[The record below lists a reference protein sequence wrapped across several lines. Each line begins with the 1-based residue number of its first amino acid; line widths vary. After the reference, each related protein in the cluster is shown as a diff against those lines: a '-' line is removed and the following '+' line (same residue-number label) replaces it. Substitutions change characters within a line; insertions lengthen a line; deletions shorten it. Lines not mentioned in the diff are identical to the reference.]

1 MRPANDHIDNL
12 IVQLLCGE
20 LDKPSLQEL
29 RAWIDRS
36 HENASYFRERQ
47 EIWFSSVETSQLG
60 KYNKKEMY
68 ESFLRNTAEAD
79 ADENRQDSFLYRQRK
94 WIGYAA
100 TLLAV
105 VTMTFF
111 AYHRGEQRLK
121 KAFADIQVEA
131 PNGSRTKAL
140 LSDGTVV
147 WLNSGSRLTYSQGY
161 GLNDRKV
168 AIDGEGYF
176 EVKHNKDLPFSVNS
190 KTLQVNVLGTKFS
203 FRDYSDDQE
212 AEVMLE
218 EGSVKL
224 DNLMNANLPQL
235 MTPGQKVVLDKKT
248 GEMTTTTCDVSSI
261 RQWAQGMIVFNDATL
276 DEIAKR
282 IERSYNVTVQI
293 QDGTIRKYRFNGDFV
308 RQEQSL
314 KEVLD
319 ALAETGRLHYRLHG
333 RTVTIY

>member
-1 MRPANDHIDNL
+1 MKQVNDHIDDL
-12 IVQLLCGE
+12 IIQQLCGE
-20 LDKPSLQEL
+20 LDERSLQEL
-29 RAWIDRS
+29 KVWIDCS
-36 HENASYFRERQ
+36 PENARYFQERQ
-47 EIWFSSVETSQLG
+47 EVWFSSVESRRLE
-60 KYNKKEMY
+60 KYHTKEMY
-68 ESFLRNTAEAD
+68 ETFLQRVAD
-79 ADENRQDSFLYRQRK
+79 ADESNDRGGFLYRKRK

-111 AYHRGEQRLK
+111 AYHRGVHHVENF
-121 KAFADIQVEA
+121 FADIQVEA

-140 LSDGTVV
+140 LPDGTVV
-147 WLNSGSRLTYSQGY
+147 WLNSGSKLTYSQGY

-168 AIDGEGYF
+168 TINGEGYF

-190 KTLQVNVLGTKFS
+190 RALQVNVLGTKFN
-203 FRDYSDDQE
+203 FRDYAEDKE

-224 DNLMNANLPQL
+224 DNLADANHSQL

-248 GEMTTTTCDVSSI
+248 GAMTTTACDVSTIS
-261 RQWAQGMIVFNDATL
+261 QWSQGLIAFNDATL

-282 IERSYNVTVQI
+282 IERSYNVTVHI
-293 QDGTIRKYRFNGDFV
+293 QGASIQKYRFNGDFV

-319 ALAETGRLHYRLHG
+319 ALAATGRLHYRLQG

>member
-1 MRPANDHIDNL
+1 MKQANDHIDDL
-12 IVQLLCGE
+12 IIQFLCGE
-20 LDKPSLQEL
+20 LDEFALQEL
-29 RAWIDRS
+29 KSWIDRS
-36 HENASYFRERQ
+36 PENASYFQERQ
-47 EIWFSSVETSQLG
+47 EIWFSSTEDFQLQ

-68 ESFLRNTAEAD
+68 EAFLQHTAD
-79 ADENRQDSFLYRQRK
+79 SDENNRGGFLYRKRR

-105 VTMTFF
+105 VTMTFL
-111 AYHRGEQRLK
+111 AYHRGEHHIK

-131 PNGSRTKAL
+131 PNGSRTKTL
-140 LSDGTVV
+140 LPDGTVV
-147 WLNSGSRLTYSQGY
+147 WLNSGSKLTYSQGY

-168 AIDGEGYF
+168 TINGEGYF
-176 EVKHNKDLPFSVNS
+176 EVKHNKDLPFCVNS
-190 KTLQVNVLGTKFS
+190 KALRVNVLGTKFN
-203 FRDYSDDQE
+203 FRDYAEDKE

-224 DNLMNANLPQL
+224 DNLSNANHSQL

-248 GEMTTTTCDVSSI
+248 GVMITTACDVNTIS
-261 RQWAQGMIVFNDATL
+261 QWSQGLIAFNDATL

-282 IERSYNVTVQI
+282 IERSYNVTVHIKGASI
-293 QDGTIRKYRFNGDFV
+293 QKYRFNGDFV

-319 ALAETGRLHYRLHG
+319 ALAATGKLRYRLQG